1 MDSNRIEKEIIIEK
15 DIPQKEEEEE
25 KEDEKE
31 DENYIGIEKKLGD
44 LILRGWTMLADSCPL
59 ESCRCPLMRSPDG
72 QKYCVNCEM
81 WQFDNKKRQKKKF
94 TELIPLHGKQN
105 ITIKHM
111 DLVKPLKKKKLND
124 SFDNILKDKL
134 LYLAEKLNNENDL
147 RNIEEILKAMNL
159 MMDTIEHY
167 YMIKKSN

>member
-15 DIPQKEEEEE
+15 DIPLKEEEEE